1 MDNLNKHQLE
11 KLEEVATA
19 TQTHLQLASKTIANV
34 YPNREV
40 SLVKTKIEEAL
51 MWLEKYQGNISF
63 ALAHKTCK

>member
-1 MDNLNKHQLE
+1 MDILNKHQLE

-19 TQTHLQLASKTIANV
+19 TQTHLQLASKTIANA
-34 YPNREV
+34 YSNREV

>member
-11 KLEEVATA
+11 ELEEVVTA

-51 MWLEKYQGNISF
+51 MWLEKDQGNISF

>member
-1 MDNLNKHQLE
+1 MDNLNEDQLE

-40 SLVKTKIEEAL
+40 SLVKTKIEEAM
-51 MWLEKYQGNISF
+51 MWLDKYQGDISF

>member
-11 KLEEVATA
+11 ELEEVATA

-51 MWLEKYQGNISF
+51 MWIEKYQGNINF

>member
-11 KLEEVATA
+11 ELEEVATA

-51 MWLEKYQGNISF
+51 MWLEKYQGKISF